1 MNQWY
6 MLSMV
11 GEDRPGIVA
20 RLSAELCQNGC
31 NLGAS
36 SMARLGDYFT
46 IMVMVEFQGDEKA
59 FTGMVEQVSGPLELR
74 HHIDP
79 VQGGHEHSVQ
89 PDVRISLYADDRPG
103 VVGDITTALAE
114 AGLNILHLDSNIG
127 EGEKPTYYVHIEGTV
142 SKGIDALYTALEH
155 LSNDLK
161 MTAQLIPINPEIR

>member
-11 GEDRPGIVA
+11 GQDRPGIVA
-20 RLSAELCQNGC
+20 RLSADLCQSGC

-36 SMARLGDYFT
+36 SMARLGGYFT
-46 IMVMVEFQGDEKA
+46 VMVMVEFSGEEAA
-59 FTGMVEQVSGPLELR
+59 FVEMINNISKPLELQ

-79 VQGGHEHSVQ
+79 VFGGHEHSVQ

-114 AGLNILHLDSNIG
+114 AGLNIINLDSNIG

-142 SKGIDALYTALEH
+142 SKGLDALYTALDH
-155 LSNDLK
+155 LSNDLN

>member
-6 MLSMV
+6 LLSMV

-36 SMARLGDYFT
+36 SMAKLGDYFT
-46 IMVMVEFQGDEKA
+46 IMVMVEFPGAEADFSE
-59 FTGMVEQVSGPLELR
+59 MVGKVSGPLELR
-74 HHIDP
+74 SHIDP
-79 VQGGHEHSVQ
+79 VQRGHEHSVQ

-103 VVGDITTALAE
+103 VVGDITTSLAE

-142 SKGIDALYTALEH
+142 SKGLDALYTALDH
-155 LSNDLK
+155 LSNNLN